1 VTTVR
6 AASTLST
13 LSTTTMT
20 TTTTTTTRA
29 TTTTTTRERTRAMRA
44 RPSHRAR
51 AFRSSATRGDDESST
66 SSSSRAGG
74 DYDVPYD
81 VVNAGSGDSYE
92 LRVYGAYYVAATTY
106 ENRERGLATLMEYME
121 GGNAEG
127 AMYPPTQPL
136 TTRYF
141 EGGKTMELALLGR
154 RARESIAEPNAE
166 GDVRVVATGGELL
179 AAVSFEGNATPET
192 AEFYRARLVDALAT
206 NGLSCADER
215 EFRINTF
222 GPLYSLKTRRNELL
236 MRVSV
241 G

>member
-1 VTTVR
+1 
-6 AASTLST
+6 
-13 LSTTTMT
+13 M
-20 TTTTTTTRA
+20 RA
-29 TTTTTTRERTRAMRA
+29 TTTATAARATTRARTRATRT

-51 AFRSSATRGDDESST
+51 ASRSSARTTKPRAMGGDDDAASSSST
-66 SSSSRAGG
+66 S
-74 DYDVPYD
+74 YDVPYD
-81 VVNAGSGDSYE
+81 VVGRGDSYE

-106 ENRERGLATLMEYME
+106 ENRERGLATLVEYME

-154 RARESIAEPNAE
+154 RARESIAEPNAG

-179 AAVSFEGNATPET
+179 AAATFEGNATPET
-192 AEFYRARLVDALAT
+192 AEFYRARLVDALAAS
-206 NGLSCADER
+206 GLSCADER

-222 GPLYSLKTRRNELL
+222 GPLYSLAKRRNELL
-236 MRVSV
+236 VRVST

>member
-1 VTTVR
+1 MR
-6 AASTLST
+6 A
-13 LSTTTMT
+13 T
-20 TTTTTTTRA
+20 TTTTTTTAAAARA
-29 TTTTTTRERTRAMRA
+29 TTRARTCATRA

-51 AFRSSATRGDDESST
+51 ASRSSARTTKPRAMGGDDDAASSSST
-66 SSSSRAGG
+66 S
-74 DYDVPYD
+74 YDVPYD
-81 VVNAGSGDSYE
+81 VVGRGDSYE
-92 LRVYGAYYVAATTY
+92 LRVYGAYYVAATKY
-106 ENRERGLATLMEYME
+106 ENRERGLATLVEYME

-154 RARESIAEPNAE
+154 RARESIAEPNAG

-179 AAVSFEGNATPET
+179 AAATFEGNATPET
-192 AEFYRARLVDALAT
+192 AEFYRARLVDALAAS
-206 NGLSCADER
+206 GLSCADER

-222 GPLYSLKTRRNELL
+222 GPLYSLAKRRNELL
-236 MRVSV
+236 VRVST

>member
-1 VTTVR
+1 MRATTRTATAAR
-6 AASTLST
+6 A
-13 LSTTTMT
+13 
-20 TTTTTTTRA
+20 TTRA
-29 TTTTTTRERTRAMRA
+29 RTRATRT

-51 AFRSSATRGDDESST
+51 ASRSSARMTTPRAMGGDDDAASSSST
-66 SSSSRAGG
+66 S
-74 DYDVPYD
+74 YDVPYD
-81 VVNAGSGDSYE
+81 VVGRGDSYE
-92 LRVYGAYYVAATTY
+92 LRVYGAYYVAATKY
-106 ENRERGLATLMEYME
+106 ENRERGLATLVEYME

-154 RARESIAEPNAE
+154 RARESIAEPNAG

-179 AAVSFEGNATPET
+179 AAATFEGNATPET
-192 AEFYRARLVDALAT
+192 AEFYRARLVDALAAS
-206 NGLSCADER
+206 GLSCADER

-222 GPLYSLKTRRNELL
+222 GPLYSLAKRRNELL
-236 MRVSV
+236 VRVST

>member
-1 VTTVR
+1 
-6 AASTLST
+6 
-13 LSTTTMT
+13 M
-20 TTTTTTTRA
+20 RA
-29 TTTTTTRERTRAMRA
+29 TTTTTTTAARATTRARTRATRA

-51 AFRSSATRGDDESST
+51 ASRSSARTTKPRAMGGDDDAASSSST
-66 SSSSRAGG
+66 S
-74 DYDVPYD
+74 YDVPYD
-81 VVNAGSGDSYE
+81 VVGRGDSYE
-92 LRVYGAYYVAATTY
+92 LRVYGAYYVAATKY
-106 ENRERGLATLMEYME
+106 ENRERGLATLVEYME

-154 RARESIAEPNAE
+154 RARESIAEPNAG

-179 AAVSFEGNATPET
+179 AAATFEGNATPET
-192 AEFYRARLVDALAT
+192 AEFYRARLVDALAAS
-206 NGLSCADER
+206 GLSCADER

-222 GPLYSLKTRRNELL
+222 GPLYSLAKRRNELL
-236 MRVSV
+236 VRVST

>member
-1 VTTVR
+1 MR
-6 AASTLST
+6 A
-13 LSTTTMT
+13 
-20 TTTTTTTRA
+20 TTTTTTRA
-29 TTTTTTRERTRAMRA
+29 TTRARTRATRT

-51 AFRSSATRGDDESST
+51 ASRSSARTT
-66 SSSSRAGG
+66 KPRAMGG
-74 DYDVPYD
+74 DDVPYD
-81 VVNAGSGDSYE
+81 VVGRGDSYE

-106 ENRERGLATLMEYME
+106 ENRERGLATLVEYME

-154 RARESIAEPNAE
+154 RARESIAEPNAG

-179 AAVSFEGNATPET
+179 AAATFEGNATPET
-192 AEFYRARLVDALAT
+192 AEFYRARLVDALAAS
-206 NGLSCADER
+206 GLSCADER

-222 GPLYSLKTRRNELL
+222 GPLYSLAKRRNELL
-236 MRVSV
+236 VRVST

>member
-1 VTTVR
+1 MR
-6 AASTLST
+6 A
-13 LSTTTMT
+13 T
-20 TTTTTTTRA
+20 TTTTTTTAAAAAAARA
-29 TTTTTTRERTRAMRA
+29 TTRARTRATRA

-51 AFRSSATRGDDESST
+51 ASRSSARMKPRAMGGDDDAASSSST
-66 SSSSRAGG
+66 S
-74 DYDVPYD
+74 YDVPYD
-81 VVNAGSGDSYE
+81 VVGRGDSYE

-106 ENRERGLATLMEYME
+106 ENRERGLATLVEYME

-154 RARESIAEPNAE
+154 RARESIAEPNAG

-179 AAVSFEGNATPET
+179 AAATFEGNATPET
-192 AEFYRARLVDALAT
+192 AEFYRARLVDALAAS
-206 NGLSCADER
+206 GLSCADER

-222 GPLYSLKTRRNELL
+222 GPLYSLAKRRNELL
-236 MRVSV
+236 VRVST

>member
-1 VTTVR
+1 
-6 AASTLST
+6 
-13 LSTTTMT
+13 M
-20 TTTTTTTRA
+20 RA
-29 TTTTTTRERTRAMRA
+29 TTTTTTATAARATTRARTRATRA

-51 AFRSSATRGDDESST
+51 ASRSSARTTKPRAMGGDDDAASSSST
-66 SSSSRAGG
+66 S
-74 DYDVPYD
+74 YDVPYD
-81 VVNAGSGDSYE
+81 VVGRGDSYE
-92 LRVYGAYYVAATTY
+92 LRVYGAYYVAATKY
-106 ENRERGLATLMEYME
+106 ENRERGLATLVEYME

-154 RARESIAEPNAE
+154 RARESIAEPNAG

-179 AAVSFEGNATPET
+179 AAATFEGNATPET
-192 AEFYRARLVDALAT
+192 AEFYRARLVDALAAS
-206 NGLSCADER
+206 GLSCADER

-222 GPLYSLKTRRNELL
+222 GPLYSLAKRRNELL
-236 MRVSV
+236 VRVST

>member
-1 VTTVR
+1 MTTPR
-6 AASTLST
+6 AMGGDDDAASS
-13 LSTTTMT
+13 
-20 TTTTTTTRA
+20 
-29 TTTTTTRERTRAMRA
+29 
-44 RPSHRAR
+44 
-51 AFRSSATRGDDESST
+51 SST
-66 SSSSRAGG
+66 S
-74 DYDVPYD
+74 YDVPYD
-81 VVNAGSGDSYE
+81 VVGRGDSYE

-106 ENRERGLATLMEYME
+106 ENRERGLATLVEYME

-154 RARESIAEPNAE
+154 RARESIAEPNAG

-179 AAVSFEGNATPET
+179 AAATFEGNATPET
-192 AEFYRARLVDALAT
+192 AEFYRARLVDALAAS
-206 NGLSCADER
+206 GLSCVDER

-222 GPLYSLKTRRNELL
+222 GPLYSLAKRRNELL
-236 MRVSV
+236 VRVST

>member
-1 VTTVR
+1 MRATTRTATAAR
-6 AASTLST
+6 A
-13 LSTTTMT
+13 
-20 TTTTTTTRA
+20 TTRA
-29 TTTTTTRERTRAMRA
+29 RTRATRT

-51 AFRSSATRGDDESST
+51 ASRSSARTTKPRAMGGDDDAASSSST
-66 SSSSRAGG
+66 S
-74 DYDVPYD
+74 YDVPYD
-81 VVNAGSGDSYE
+81 VVGRGDSYE

-106 ENRERGLATLMEYME
+106 ENRERGLATLVEYME

-154 RARESIAEPNAE
+154 RARESIAEPNAG

-179 AAVSFEGNATPET
+179 AAATFEGNATPET
-192 AEFYRARLVDALAT
+192 AEFYRARLVDALAAS
-206 NGLSCADER
+206 GLSCADER

-222 GPLYSLKTRRNELL
+222 GPLYSLAKRRNELL
-236 MRVSV
+236 VRVST

>member
-1 VTTVR
+1 MR
-6 AASTLST
+6 A
-13 LSTTTMT
+13 T
-20 TTTTTTTRA
+20 TTTTTTTAARA
-29 TTTTTTRERTRAMRA
+29 TTRARTRATRT

-51 AFRSSATRGDDESST
+51 ASRSSARTTKPRAMGGDDDAASSSST
-66 SSSSRAGG
+66 S
-74 DYDVPYD
+74 YDVPYD
-81 VVNAGSGDSYE
+81 VVGRGDSYE
-92 LRVYGAYYVAATTY
+92 LRVYGAYYVAATKY
-106 ENRERGLATLMEYME
+106 ENRERGLATLVEYME

-154 RARESIAEPNAE
+154 RARESIAEPNAG

-179 AAVSFEGNATPET
+179 AAATFEGNATPET
-192 AEFYRARLVDALAT
+192 AEFYRARLVDALAAS
-206 NGLSCADER
+206 GLSCADER

-222 GPLYSLKTRRNELL
+222 GPLYSLAKRRNELL
-236 MRVSV
+236 VRVST

>member
-1 VTTVR
+1 
-6 AASTLST
+6 
-13 LSTTTMT
+13 M
-20 TTTTTTTRA
+20 RA
-29 TTTTTTRERTRAMRA
+29 TTTTATAARATTRARTRATRT

-51 AFRSSATRGDDESST
+51 ASRSSARTTKPRAMGGDDDAASSSST
-66 SSSSRAGG
+66 S
-74 DYDVPYD
+74 YDVPYD
-81 VVNAGSGDSYE
+81 VVGRGDSYE
-92 LRVYGAYYVAATTY
+92 LRVYGAYYVAATKY
-106 ENRERGLATLMEYME
+106 ENRERGLATLVEYME

-154 RARESIAEPNAE
+154 RARESIAEPNAG

-179 AAVSFEGNATPET
+179 AAATFEGNATPET
-192 AEFYRARLVDALAT
+192 AEFYRARLVDALAAS
-206 NGLSCADER
+206 GLSCADER

-222 GPLYSLKTRRNELL
+222 GPLYSLAKRRNELL
-236 MRVSV
+236 VRVST

>member
-1 VTTVR
+1 MRATTRTATAAR
-6 AASTLST
+6 A
-13 LSTTTMT
+13 
-20 TTTTTTTRA
+20 TTRA
-29 TTTTTTRERTRAMRA
+29 RTRATRT

-51 AFRSSATRGDDESST
+51 ASRSSARTTKPRAMGGDDDAASSSST
-66 SSSSRAGG
+66 S
-74 DYDVPYD
+74 YDVPYD
-81 VVNAGSGDSYE
+81 VVGRGDSYE
-92 LRVYGAYYVAATTY
+92 LRVYGAYYVAATKY
-106 ENRERGLATLMEYME
+106 ENRERGLATLVEYME

-154 RARESIAEPNAE
+154 RARESIAEPNAG

-179 AAVSFEGNATPET
+179 AAATFEGNATPET
-192 AEFYRARLVDALAT
+192 AEFYRARLVDALAAS
-206 NGLSCADER
+206 GLSCADER

-222 GPLYSLKTRRNELL
+222 GPLYSLAKRRNELL
-236 MRVSV
+236 VRVST

>member
-1 VTTVR
+1 MR
-6 AASTLST
+6 A
-13 LSTTTMT
+13 T
-20 TTTTTTTRA
+20 TTTTTTTTARA
-29 TTTTTTRERTRAMRA
+29 STRARTRATRA

-51 AFRSSATRGDDESST
+51 ASRSSARTTKPRAMGGDDDAASSSST
-66 SSSSRAGG
+66 S
-74 DYDVPYD
+74 YDVPYD
-81 VVNAGSGDSYE
+81 VVGRGDSYE

-106 ENRERGLATLMEYME
+106 ENRERGLATLVEYME

-136 TTRYF
+136 TTRCF

-154 RARESIAEPNAE
+154 RARESIAEPNAG

-179 AAVSFEGNATPET
+179 AAATFEGNATPET
-192 AEFYRARLVDALAT
+192 AEFYRARLVDALAAS
-206 NGLSCADER
+206 GLSCADER

-222 GPLYSLKTRRNELL
+222 GPLYSLAKRRNELL
-236 MRVSV
+236 VRVST

>member
-6 AASTLST
+6 AASPLS
-13 LSTTTMT
+13 TTMT
-20 TTTTTTTRA
+20 TTTMT

-51 AFRSSATRGDDESST
+51 AFRSSAKRGDDDDSST
-66 SSSSRAGG
+66 SSSSRASG

-206 NGLSCADER
+206 NGLSCVDER

-236 MRVSV
+236 VRVSV